1 MPGLSQ
7 LKQFNADLLNLGDEV
22 KIRSARGEKPVTVPI
37 PKKIPDVD
45 DSEDFVNGMPQIS
58 EEELEQAD
66 AAAAE
71 MEKAAHDFSDITGES
86 SGEESSVASSLAS
99 SQKAPDVKDL
109 LAPPP
114 DLSLSDLDL
123 SEFEEPA
130 QEEPEE
136 EEEEEIPL
144 EDMDLDSLLASGD
157 SAPEEEPVVEQQPE
171 QRYVRPSLS
180 KPKPV
185 VSEESS
191 EDIDMDSFLHGSAKS
206 AVSNTINDSPA
217 PASVAPAAKA
227 PVASAPVASATIA
240 PAKKEDD
247 LISGLPSFD
256 IEAENKNFPSDNAV
270 NMNDGIP
277 TEFNEVPGTGTLNPV
292 KKHDLAPETVV
303 ETPASFEEVSADD
316 LFAQPVETEAPA
328 TSSDVPTAD
337 LPSFDMPPFDEPNYN
352 PPSDDLPSD
361 MPLDEETAF
370 ESERVMESQP
380 SSSLQDGSDS
390 SGSDLFTSFGADSS
404 SGDDFNID
412 GLDLPVFNQDSADSS
427 SDKDFLS
434 QDTIESSPAGESDD
448 FNMGDLDLPD
458 FGMNDS
464 AQDED
469 SSLSSGEVVPPA
481 TEAAA
486 FDGTT
491 SFDSPTEST
500 VASSDD
506 GGALDL
512 PDFGSDGS
520 ASDGNA
526 LSEAALGEEESG
538 PAEVFDTSGM
548 DDLDDTDFS
557 KKGED
562 TGFELGDITDSE
574 GGDDEFSIPGFSDT
588 KEADLGKKKKP
599 LVSLSSSS
607 EEEEDESQKP
617 KNSFTD
623 AEYRLFQK
631 NLAEYPLNVRIA
643 LEDIVVKN
651 ELTDD
656 ALFSVLEM
664 VLRKVPARQL
674 AGQLEKMLDIQLDVP
689 RDFELRTA
697 AEYEAYKQSVEY
709 KLKNQIIPGA
719 ILSAIAAIFI
729 FSIMM
734 IVWTFIVCPIWANN
748 LYKEGYSLLEREQYP
763 QSLEKFN
770 EAIKKKQVKK
780 WFFKYAQ
787 GYRDH
792 KQFGSAELPS
802 DRKRKR
808 NLFTPSLTVEE
819 GDNSLGPN
827 ASTMYRSILERYDHD
842 KQAGIEWAEMEAE
855 LFRWERAERILTRE
869 VLDYHI
875 NDPDAI
881 LALGDLYLEWA
892 DSDIE
897 GNVEKFPEAKKQ
909 YDLLVELYG
918 EDDKLY
924 DRYSA
929 RQMRYFI
936 RTDDLA
942 TVLNYK
948 EYFYPKKMKYVEN
961 SDVTELGGYL
971 FDKRYGEL
979 RPSEENLRSQ
989 IENVKP
995 ILTMAVERDGTDP
1008 VALYNLARY
1017 YVQTKAN
1024 SNARVTC
1031 EEAIKAFENKKSLK
1045 RKDTYKYINTYR
1057 ILGEMYCGEKQYI
1070 QAQKAYISGVELFE
1084 SNKDLNAY
1092 IGNQDVG
1099 KLYADLGDIYYF
1111 KDGNADSAFEN
1122 YKNAIENKNDIPSIR
1137 YKMGY
1142 IQYNKK
1148 NYQEALA
1155 SLMVGSE
1162 AAPSDT
1168 HMLLAL
1174 ANTLWNRNDFYA
1186 ARGYYDKLLEIL
1198 EEKRQGYKIVLPQIR
1213 EDHGDFVDTYM
1224 KASNNLGATLSRIAN
1239 MTGNSEMNGE
1249 AIVALQDSLRAW
1261 DALSRNQ
1268 KTMIRLDSS
1277 NLAEQNIKYI
1287 TIPGSE
1293 FSPEIYTKIPMLMDG
1308 EEGLE

>member
-86 SGEESSVASSLAS
+86 SGDEGAAASSLAS
-99 SQKAPDVKDL
+99 SQKVPDVKDL

-130 QEEPEE
+130 QETPVEE

-157 SAPEEEPVVEQQPE
+157 TEPEEDVQTPAESE
-171 QRYVRPSLS
+171 QRYVRPSAT
-180 KPKPV
+180 KPKV
-185 VSEESS
+185 EVHAENS
-191 EDIDMDSFLHGSAKS
+191 EDVDMDDFLSTNAKS
-206 AVSNTINDSPA
+206 AVSNTVAEEPPKPA
-217 PASVAPAAKA
+217 FEPA
-227 PVASAPVASATIA
+227 T
-240 PAKKEDD
+240 EDVFA
-247 LISGLPSFD
+247 GLPSFD
-256 IEAENKNFPSDNAV
+256 IDEENKNFPSDNAV

-277 TEFNEVPGTGTLNPV
+277 TEFNEVPGNGTLSTITKPETPPKTV
-292 KKHDLAPETVV
+292 EQSAPE
-303 ETPASFEEVSADD
+303 FEEISTDD
-316 LFAQPVETEAPA
+316 IFAQPVEKPAAAPL
-328 TSSDVPTAD
+328 TSS
-337 LPSFDMPPFDEPNYN
+337 SFET
-352 PPSDDLPSD
+352 SD

-370 ESERVMESQP
+370 ESERIMDNPPMSQEMDGADES
-380 SSSLQDGSDS
+380 GT
-390 SGSDLFTSFGADSS
+390 DLFTSFGSD
-404 SGDDFNID
+404 SGDSAETSGSDMG
-412 GLDLPVFNQDSADSS
+412 GLDLPVFDGDAFDSGS
-427 SDKDFLS
+427 KKLS
-434 QDTIESSPAGESDD
+434 QDTATSAQDGDSNGFDL
-448 FNMGDLDLPD
+448 GDLDLPD
-458 FGMNDS
+458 FGDDAS
-464 AQDED
+464 AGADD
-469 SSLSSGEVVPPA
+469 SSLSSDEVLPPPA
-481 TEAAA
+481 DFTTDAAT
-486 FDGTT
+486 G
-491 SFDSPTEST
+491 S
-500 VASSDD
+500 D
-506 GGALDL
+506 GGQTLASGDGLDL
-512 PDFGSDGS
+512 PDFGADGL
-520 ASDGNA
+520 ASDGVSDDA
-526 LSEAALGEEESG
+526 SAVTSVDASVGAVDSGAEEENG
-538 PAEVFDTSGM
+538 PAEMFDTSGM

-607 EEEEDESQKP
+607 EEEEDESKKP

-709 KLKNQIIPGA
+709 KLKNRIIPGA
-719 ILSAIAAIFI
+719 ILTAIAAIFI
-729 FSIMM
+729 YCIF
-734 IVWTFIVCPIWANN
+734 IVVKTFIVMPLWANS

-770 EAIKKKQVKK
+770 EAIDKKPVKK

-827 ASTMYRSILERYDHD
+827 ASTMYRAILERFDHD
-842 KQAGIEWAEMEAE
+842 KQAGIEWADMEAE
-855 LFRWERAERILTRE
+855 LFHWERAERILTRE

-995 ILTMAVERDGTDP
+995 ILTMAVERDGSDP

-1239 MTGNSEMNGE
+1239 MTGNSEMNGQ

>member
-22 KIRSARGEKPVTVPI
+22 KIRSARGEKPVSVPI

-45 DSEDFVNGMPQIS
+45 DSEDFVNGMPQLS

-71 MEKAAHDFSDITGES
+71 MEKAAHDFSDITGEA
-86 SGEESSVASSLAS
+86 SGEESTVAAPIVAS
-99 SQKAPDVKDL
+99 QKVPDVKDL

-114 DLSLSDLDL
+114 DISLSDLDL

-136 EEEEEIPL
+136 EEEEETPI

-157 SAPEEEPVVEQQPE
+157 SVVEEEPEAEPE
-171 QRYVRPSLS
+171 HRYVRPSVA
-180 KPKPV
+180 KPKPAV
-185 VSEESS
+185 PQGKS
-191 EDIDMDSFLHGSAKS
+191 EDVDMDDFLSGGVKS
-206 AVSNTINDSPA
+206 AVSNTVDD
-217 PASVAPAAKA
+217 APAAPEK
-227 PVASAPVASATIA
+227 PVAAGS
-240 PAKKEDD
+240 DD
-247 LISGLPSFD
+247 DTDLLAGLPSFD
-256 IEAENKNFPSDNAV
+256 IDAENKNFTSDTSV

-277 TEFNEVPGTGTLNPV
+277 FEFNEVPGNGSLSSIN
-292 KKHDLAPETVV
+292 KKHDLADETV
-303 ETPASFEEVSADD
+303 EESPSTFEEISADD
-316 LFAQPVETEAPA
+316 IFAQPVEKTTDSAEEP
-328 TSSDVPTAD
+328 SFDEVPVMETHTD
-337 LPSFDMPPFDEPNYN
+337 LPSSAP
-352 PPSDDLPSD
+352 D

-370 ESERVMESQP
+370 ESERIMESKP
-380 SSSLQDGSDS
+380 VSSLKDNSDG
-390 SGSDLFTSFGADSS
+390 SGSDLFTSFGTDAPAEGSDTNW
-404 SGDDFNID
+404 D
-412 GLDLPVFNQDSADSS
+412 LDIEGMNLPVFDNNSAESAS
-427 SDKDFLS
+427 ESEILS
-434 QDTIESSPAGESDD
+434 QDTLASAPDESFDV
-448 FNMGDLDLPD
+448 GDLDLPD
-458 FGMNDS
+458 FDDAGSASTDESNLSKDEEVPPFTEAQNFDISDTTSADS
-464 AQDED
+464 AI
-469 SSLSSGEVVPPA
+469 P
-481 TEAAA
+481 
-486 FDGTT
+486 
-491 SFDSPTEST
+491 
-500 VASSDD
+500 SSDLAGNSTPDAMTQNTDSGD
-506 GGALDL
+506 GLDL
-512 PDFGSDGS
+512 PDFGDDGS
-520 ASDGNA
+520 AIGSDFASSDDNA
-526 LSEAALGEEESG
+526 STDLGASEEDASG

-548 DDLDDTDFS
+548 EGLDETDFA
-557 KKGED
+557 KNGEES
-562 TGFELGDITDSE
+562 GFELGDITDSE
-574 GGDDEFSIPGFSDT
+574 SGDDMFSIPGFSDT

-599 LVSLSSSS
+599 VLTLSSSS
-607 EEEEDESQKP
+607 DEEEDASKKP

-656 ALFSVLEM
+656 ALFGVLEM

-719 ILSAIAAIFI
+719 ILTAIASIFVFCI
-729 FSIMM
+729 LFV
-734 IVWTFIVCPIWANN
+734 VWTFIICPLMANS
-748 LYKEGYSLLEREQYP
+748 LYKQGYSLIEREQYP

-770 EAIKKKQVKK
+770 KAITYKPVKK

-802 DRKRKR
+802 DRRRKQP
-808 NLFTPSLTVEE
+808 LFNPNVSVEK
-819 GDNSLGPN
+819 GDSSLGPN
-827 ASTMYRSILERYDHD
+827 ASTMYRAILERFDHD
-842 KQAGIEWAEMEAE
+842 KFAGIEWADMEAD
-855 LFRWERAERILTRE
+855 LFHWERAERILTRE

-909 YDLLVELYG
+909 YDLLVDLYG
-918 EDDKLY
+918 EDEKLY
-924 DRYSA
+924 NRYSA

-942 TVLNYK
+942 TVLIYK
-948 EYFYPKKMKYVEN
+948 DFFYPKKMKYVEN

-971 FDKRYGEL
+971 FEKRYGEL
-979 RPSEENLRSQ
+979 RPSEENLRSE

-995 ILTMAVERDGTDP
+995 ILTMAVERDPSDP

-1024 SNARVTC
+1024 SAAKTTC
-1031 EEAIKAFENKKSLK
+1031 EDAIKAFSDKTSLK
-1045 RKDTYKYINTYR
+1045 RKDTYKFINTYR

-1070 QAQKAYISGVELFE
+1070 QAQKAYIDGIELFE

-1092 IGNQDVG
+1092 TGNQDIG

-1174 ANTLWNRNDFYA
+1174 ANTLWNRSDFYA
-1186 ARGYYDKLLEIL
+1186 ARGYYDKLLDIL
-1198 EEKRQGYKIVLPQIR
+1198 EEKRQGYNIVLPQIR

-1224 KASNNLGATLSRIAN
+1224 KAANNLGATLSRIAN
-1239 MTGNSEMNGE
+1239 MTGNSEMNGL

-1268 KTMIRLDSS
+1268 KTMVRLDSS

-1287 TIPGSE
+1287 TIPESE
-1293 FSPEIYTKIPMLMDG
+1293 YSPEIYTKIPMLMDG

>member
-86 SGEESSVASSLAS
+86 SGDESSVASSLAS

-157 SAPEEEPVVEQQPE
+157 SAPEEEPVVEQQPAE
-171 QRYVRPSLS
+171 RYVRPSLT

-206 AVSNTINDSPA
+206 AVSNTVNEA
-217 PASVAPAAKA
+217 PATSAPSAKAASSSTVAPSTVA
-227 PVASAPVASATIA
+227 PATIA

-247 LISGLPSFD
+247 LLAGLPSFD
-256 IEAENKNFPSDNAV
+256 IDAENMNFPSDNAV

-277 TEFNEVPGTGTLNPV
+277 TEFNEVPGNGTLNPV
-292 KKHDLAPETVV
+292 KKHDVASETVV
-303 ETPASFEEVSADD
+303 ETSPSSFEEVSADD
-316 LFAQPVETEAPA
+316 LFATPA
-328 TSSDVPTAD
+328 DKPSVSSD
-337 LPSFDMPPFDEPNYN
+337 LPSFDMPSMDFNMDEPSAGEIGAEATAETPVDSTSASAEEPSFDTTLDMPSFDEPNYN
-352 PPSDDLPSD
+352 PPPADLPSD

-370 ESERVMESQP
+370 ESERIMESP
-380 SSSLQDGSDS
+380 SASSLQDESDS
-390 SGSDLFTSFGADSS
+390 SGNDLFTSFGADSS

-412 GLDLPVFNQDSADSS
+412 GLDLPVFNQDSADSA
-427 SDKDFLS
+427 SDKDILS
-434 QDTIESSPAGESDD
+434 QDTLADSSSGEADP
-448 FNMGDLDLPD
+448 FNMGDLDLPS
-458 FGMNDS
+458 FGMDTA
-464 AQDED
+464 AQDDD
-469 SSLSSGEVVPPA
+469 SSLSAGEVVPPA
-481 TEAAA
+481 TEA
-486 FDGTT
+486 
-491 SFDSPTEST
+491 SFDAPSDTT

-512 PDFGSDGS
+512 PDFGADGS
-520 ASDGNA
+520 ASEDKA
-526 LSEAALGEEESG
+526 LGGDAFGEEESG

-607 EEEEDESQKP
+607 DEEEDESKKP

-656 ALFSVLEM
+656 ALFGVLEM

-729 FSIMM
+729 FCIL
-734 IVWTFIVCPIWANN
+734 IVVKTFIVYPLWANS
-748 LYKEGYSLLEREQYP
+748 LYKKGYSLLENEMYP
-763 QSLEKFN
+763 QSLETFN
-770 EAIKKKQVKK
+770 EAIDKKPVKK
-780 WFFKYAQ
+780 WFFKYAR

-808 NLFTPSLTVEE
+808 NLLSPTLSVEE

-827 ASTMYRSILERYDHD
+827 ASTMYRSILERFDHD
-842 KQAGIEWAEMEAE
+842 KYAG
-855 LFRWERAERILTRE
+855 
-869 VLDYHI
+869 
-875 NDPDAI
+875 
-881 LALGDLYLEWA
+881 
-892 DSDIE
+892 
-897 GNVEKFPEAKKQ
+897 
-909 YDLLVELYG
+909 
-918 EDDKLY
+918 
-924 DRYSA
+924 
-929 RQMRYFI
+929 
-936 RTDDLA
+936 
-942 TVLNYK
+942 
-948 EYFYPKKMKYVEN
+948 
-961 SDVTELGGYL
+961 
-971 FDKRYGEL
+971 
-979 RPSEENLRSQ
+979 
-989 IENVKP
+989 
-995 ILTMAVERDGTDP
+995 
-1008 VALYNLARY
+1008 
-1017 YVQTKAN
+1017 
-1024 SNARVTC
+1024 
-1031 EEAIKAFENKKSLK
+1031 
-1045 RKDTYKYINTYR
+1045 
-1057 ILGEMYCGEKQYI
+1057 
-1070 QAQKAYISGVELFE
+1070 
-1084 SNKDLNAY
+1084 
-1092 IGNQDVG
+1092 
-1099 KLYADLGDIYYF
+1099 
-1111 KDGNADSAFEN
+1111 
-1122 YKNAIENKNDIPSIR
+1122 
-1137 YKMGY
+1137 
-1142 IQYNKK
+1142 
-1148 NYQEALA
+1148 
-1155 SLMVGSE
+1155 
-1162 AAPSDT
+1162 
-1168 HMLLAL
+1168 
-1174 ANTLWNRNDFYA
+1174 
-1186 ARGYYDKLLEIL
+1186 
-1198 EEKRQGYKIVLPQIR
+1198 
-1213 EDHGDFVDTYM
+1213 
-1224 KASNNLGATLSRIAN
+1224 
-1239 MTGNSEMNGE
+1239 
-1249 AIVALQDSLRAW
+1249 
-1261 DALSRNQ
+1261 
-1268 KTMIRLDSS
+1268 
-1277 NLAEQNIKYI
+1277 
-1287 TIPGSE
+1287 
-1293 FSPEIYTKIPMLMDG
+1293 
-1308 EEGLE
+1308 

>member
-86 SGEESSVASSLAS
+86 SGEESSVANSLAS

-157 SAPEEEPVVEQQPE
+157 SAPEEEVQLPQESE
-171 QRYVRPSLS
+171 QRYVRPSAA

-185 VSEESS
+185 VSPEKS
-191 EDIDMDSFLHGSAKS
+191 EDVDMDDFLSAHVTS
-206 AVSNTINDSPA
+206 AVSNTVSDSPKVEA
-217 PASVAPAAKA
+217 PSAVPPAS
-227 PVASAPVASATIA
+227 
-240 PAKKEDD
+240 PAKEKED
-247 LISGLPSFD
+247 LFAGLPSFD
-256 IEAENKNFPSDNAV
+256 IDEENKNFPSDNSV

-277 TEFNEVPGTGTLNPV
+277 TEFNEVPGNGTLSPV
-292 KKHDLAPETVV
+292 KKHASAPVTV
-303 ETPASFEEVSADD
+303 EASPSEFEEISTDN
-316 LFAQPVETEAPA
+316 LFAQPVEKPAATEVSPSDQEPA
-328 TSSDVPTAD
+328 FDASGFDLPDFDSKPLSSSDMDT
-337 LPSFDMPPFDEPNYN
+337 
-352 PPSDDLPSD
+352 SD

-370 ESERVMESQP
+370 ESERGMETPAMP
-380 SSSLQDGSDS
+380 SMQDDSDS
-390 SGSDLFTSFGADSS
+390 SGSDLFTSFGNDAPA
-404 SGDDFNID
+404 SGTDAGSDLDLDLGN
-412 GLDLPVFNQDSADSS
+412 LDLPVFDNNS
-427 SDKDFLS
+427 SDSDTAILS
-434 QDTIESSPAGESDD
+434 QDPLAAAPSDEVGGFD
-448 FNMGDLDLPD
+448 MGGLDLPD
-458 FGMNDS
+458 FGDDGSTMAENAS
-464 AQDED
+464 LAPDEA
-469 SSLSSGEVVPPA
+469 VPSA
-481 TEAAA
+481 TEADTLAAPA
-486 FDGTT
+486 FDLP
-491 SFDSPTEST
+491 SDSAAN
-500 VASSDD
+500 ASDK
-506 GGALDL
+506 GAGLDL
-512 PDFGSDGS
+512 PDFGDDGS
-520 ASDGNA
+520 ATTSLDGGDA
-526 LSEAALGEEESG
+526 FEEDAG
-538 PAEVFDTSGM
+538 PAETFDTSGM
-548 DDLDDTDFS
+548 EGLDDTDFS

-562 TGFELGDITDSE
+562 TGFELGDISDSE

-588 KEADLGKKKKP
+588 KEADILGKKKKP
-599 LVSLSSSS
+599 SLSFSSSS
-607 EEEEDESQKP
+607 DEEEDASKKP

-656 ALFSVLEM
+656 ALFGVLEM

-729 FSIMM
+729 FCIFM
-734 IVWTFIVCPIWANN
+734 IVKTFIFFPLMANKY
-748 LYKEGYSLLEREQYP
+748 YKQGYSLIEREQYP

-770 EAIKKKQVKK
+770 KAITYKPIKK

-802 DRKRKR
+802 DRRRKSP
-808 NLFTPSLTVEE
+808 LFNPNASAGNE
-819 GDNSLGPN
+819 DNSLGPN
-827 ASTMYRSILERYDHD
+827 ASTMYRSILERFDHD

-855 LFRWERAERILTRE
+855 LFHWERAERILTRE

-909 YDLLVELYG
+909 YDLLVEIYG
-918 EDDKLY
+918 EKDDKLY

-942 TVLNYK
+942 TVLTYK

-995 ILTMAVERDGTDP
+995 ILTMAVERDPSDP

-1017 YVQTKAN
+1017 YVQTKSDA
-1024 SNARVTC
+1024 SARTTC
-1031 EEAIKAFENKKSLK
+1031 EAAINAFKEKKSLK

-1057 ILGEMYCGEKQYI
+1057 ILGEMYSGEKQYI
-1070 QAQKAYISGVELFE
+1070 QAQKAYSDGIELFE

-1092 IGNQDVG
+1092 TGNQDIG
-1099 KLYADLGDIYYF
+1099 KLYADLGDIFYF
-1111 KDGNADSAFEN
+1111 KEGDAKGACEN
-1122 YKNAIENKNDIPSIR
+1122 YEKAIENKNDIPSIR
-1137 YKMGY
+1137 YKIGY
-1142 IQYNKK
+1142 LKYNEKK
-1148 NYQEALA
+1148 YDEALA

-1174 ANTLWNRNDFYA
+1174 ANTLWNRSDFYA
-1186 ARGYYDKLLEIL
+1186 ARGYYDKLLEIM
-1198 EEKRQGYKIVLPQIR
+1198 EEKRQGYKIILPQIR

-1239 MTGNSEMNGE
+1239 MSGNSEMNGQ

-1268 KTMIRLDSS
+1268 ETMVRLDSS

-1287 TIPGSE
+1287 TRPDSE
-1293 FSPEIYTKIPMLMDG
+1293 YSPEIYTKIPMLMDG

>member
-22 KIRSARGEKPVTVPI
+22 KIRSARGEKPVSVPI

-86 SGEESSVASSLAS
+86 SGDEGATASSFAS
-99 SQKAPDVKDL
+99 TQKVPDVKDL

-130 QEEPEE
+130 QETPVEE

-157 SAPEEEPVVEQQPE
+157 TEPEEEVQAPAESE
-171 QRYVRPSLS
+171 QRYVRPSAT
-180 KPKPV
+180 KPKV
-185 VSEESS
+185 EVHAENS
-191 EDIDMDSFLHGSAKS
+191 EDVDMDDFLSTNAKS
-206 AVSNTINDSPA
+206 AVSNT
-217 PASVAPAAKA
+217 VAEE
-227 PVASAPVASATIA
+227 
-240 PAKKEDD
+240 PAKPALEPAKED
-247 LISGLPSFD
+247 LFAGLPSFD
-256 IEAENKNFPSDNAV
+256 IDEENKNFPSDNAV

-277 TEFNEVPGTGTLNPV
+277 TEFNEVPGNGTLSTITKPETPPKTV
-292 KKHDLAPETVV
+292 EQSAPE
-303 ETPASFEEVSADD
+303 FEEISTDD
-316 LFAQPVETEAPA
+316 IFAQPVEKPVSAPLA
-328 TSSDVPTAD
+328 S
-337 LPSFDMPPFDEPNYN
+337 PSFDT
-352 PPSDDLPSD
+352 SD

-370 ESERVMESQP
+370 ESERIMDNLPMSQEMDGADES
-380 SSSLQDGSDS
+380 GT
-390 SGSDLFTSFGADSS
+390 DLFTSFGSDS
-404 SGDDFNID
+404 DDSAGTSPSD
-412 GLDLPVFNQDSADSS
+412 MGGLDLPVFDGDTLDSGS
-427 SDKDFLS
+427 KTIS
-434 QDTIESSPAGESDD
+434 QDTETSAQDGDAKGFD
-448 FNMGDLDLPD
+448 LGDLDLPD
-458 FGMNDS
+458 FGDDAS
-464 AQDED
+464 AGADD
-469 SSLSSGEVVPPA
+469 SSLSSDEVLPPPA
-481 TEAAA
+481 DFTADAAT
-486 FDGTT
+486 G
-491 SFDSPTEST
+491 S
-500 VASSDD
+500 D
-506 GGALDL
+506 GGQTISSGDGLDL
-512 PDFGSDGS
+512 PDFGADGS
-520 ASDGNA
+520 ASDGA
-526 LSEAALGEEESG
+526 FAGAEDSGAAEESG
-538 PAEVFDTSGM
+538 PAEMFDTSGM

-599 LVSLSSSS
+599 LLSSSSSS
-607 EEEEDESQKP
+607 EEEEDASKKP

-719 ILSAIAAIFI
+719 ILTAIAAIFI
-729 FSIMM
+729 FCIFM
-734 IVWTFIVCPIWANN
+734 VVKTFVVMPLWANS

-763 QSLEKFN
+763 QSLVKFN
-770 EAIKKKQVKK
+770 EAIDKKPVKK

-787 GYRDH
+787 GYREH

-802 DRKRKR
+802 DRRRKSP
-808 NLFTPSLTVEE
+808 LFNPNASAND

-827 ASTMYRSILERYDHD
+827 ASTMYRAILERFDHD
-842 KQAGIEWAEMEAE
+842 KQAGIEWADMEAD
-855 LFRWERAERILTRE
+855 LFHWERAERILTRE

-942 TVLNYK
+942 TVLTYK
-948 EYFYPKKMKYVEN
+948 DYFYPKKMKYVEN

-995 ILTMAVERDGTDP
+995 ILTLAVERDGSDP

-1017 YVQTKAN
+1017 YVQTKSN
-1024 SNARVTC
+1024 SSARVTC
-1031 EEAIKAFENKKSLK
+1031 ESAINAFKEKKSLK

-1057 ILGEMYCGEKQYI
+1057 ILGEMYGGEKQYI
-1070 QAQKAYISGVELFE
+1070 QAQKAYISGIELFE
-1084 SNKDLNAY
+1084 SNKELNAY
-1092 IGNQDVG
+1092 TGNKDIGM
-1099 KLYADLGDIYYF
+1099 LYADLGDIFYF
-1111 KDGNADSAFEN
+1111 KDGNADNAFEN
-1122 YKNAIENKNDIPSIR
+1122 YAKAIENNNDIPSIR

-1148 NYQEALA
+1148 NYQEALT

-1174 ANTLWNRNDFYA
+1174 ANTLWNRSDFYA
-1186 ARGYYDKLLEIL
+1186 ARGYYDKLLDIL

-1239 MTGNSEMNGE
+1239 MTGNSEMNGQ

-1268 KTMIRLDSS
+1268 DTMVRLDSS
-1277 NLAEQNIKYI
+1277 NLAEQNVKYI
-1287 TIPGSE
+1287 TRPDSE
-1293 FSPEIYTKIPMLMDG
+1293 YSPEIYTKIPMLMDG